1 MVKTLD
7 IMGVKARVACTF
19 FERARGLIGTC
30 DLPRGEGLFIPKC
43 NAVHTFFMRY
53 PIDVT
58 FFDKEMKVVR
68 VVRNVRPGTFCV
80 WGTWRARHV
89 LETRSAHEL

>member
-19 FERARGLIGTC
+19 FERARGLIGTR

-43 NAVHTFFMRY
+43 SAVHTFFMRY